1 MLSLSS
7 SKRGHHGGGR
17 SIFVTVG
24 TTKFD
29 SLISTVSSS
38 QFLSQ
43 ISKPECGAY
52 VCIAVQYGRGA
63 VTPFVSDNTST
74 SGVEQISDDQQHDSS
89 DDNARLV
96 EGVSCSSYRFKP
108 TLRQDM
114 EAADLIISHAGA
126 GSIMEGLELCCAANG
141 GRIKGGDATA
151 SGDVSQKRRKKLV
164 VVTNAA
170 LMNAHQSELADA
182 LEARGHLFVVN
193 DPSELLKE
201 ETLRQIEKFDQ
212 IPFEGGDGGAD
223 FAALVDNHFGFEP

>member
-1 MLSLSS
+1 MFSS
-7 SKRGHHGGGR
+7 SSPKRSHRGGR

-52 VCIAVQYGRGA
+52 ACVTVQYGRGA
-63 VTPFVSDNTST
+63 VVPFVTDNIST
-74 SGVEQISDDQQHDSS
+74 SGVEQSSDDQQHDSS

-126 GSIMEGLELCCAANG
+126 GSIMEGLELCYAANG
-141 GRIKGGDATA
+141 GGSKD
-151 SGDVSQKRRKKLV
+151 GDVSPKRRKKLV

-182 LEARGHLFVVN
+182 LEARGYLFVVN

-201 ETLRQIEKFDQ
+201 ETVRQMEKFEQ